1 MPASALA
8 IGRFCTY
15 NYTNINKGITF
26 KILHITSDRRTGQF
40 IGGCGIGLYTN
51 VYVAFRRRYGIR
63 LRIFSYLCNEQTTK
77 HIYLMKKT
85 VMAAMLLKRFKF
97 LFVTVALLL
106 FVSAVPDKTT
116 TIFIIGDST
125 AANKDISG
133 GKQERGWGMV
143 LQSYFDD
150 NIVVDNRALN
160 GRSSLSFIN
169 EGHWDKV
176 LQSMK
181 PGDYVI
187 IQFGHNDEKPQ
198 PQRHTDPGSTF
209 DYNLAK
215 FVRETREHGGIPVLM
230 NCVVRRNFFVT
241 VPENDD
247 DEKLRTQTFKDGV
260 KMVEG
265 DTLIDT
271 HGLYRVAPRDV
282 ARRMNVHFVDANQIT
297 HDLEQ
302 GLGTEA
308 SKRLHMW
315 FLPGTEPSEPKGK
328 QDNTHYCVYGAHQ
341 VARLLAD
348 ALCEEV
354 PVLKKYR
361 TDADFTVDRLG
372 RGQYLSLDDAVAAA
386 KASSKAE
393 VTIQILGGEWDKP
406 QLPKKT
412 NIKFILRQGASLK

>member
-1 MPASALA
+1 M
-8 IGRFCTY
+8 
-15 NYTNINKGITF
+15 
-26 KILHITSDRRTGQF
+26 
-40 IGGCGIGLYTN
+40 
-51 VYVAFRRRYGIR
+51 
-63 LRIFSYLCNEQTTK
+63 
-77 HIYLMKKT
+77 
-85 VMAAMLLKRFKF
+85 KRFKY
-97 LFVTVALLL
+97 LFVTVAFLL
-106 FVSAVPDKTT
+106 FASAIPEKTT

-125 AANKDISG
+125 AANKDISK
-133 GKQERGWGMV
+133 GKLERGWGMV

-150 NIVVDNRALN
+150 NIRVDNRALN

-169 EGHWDKV
+169 EGRWDAV
-176 LQSMK
+176 LKSMK

-187 IQFGHNDEKPQ
+187 IQFGHNDEKPKAD
-198 PQRHTDPGSTF
+198 RHTDPGSTF

-230 NCVVRRNFFVT
+230 NCVVRRNFFVKA
-241 VPENDD
+241 PEIDD
-247 DEKLRTQTFKDGV
+247 DEKLRTQTFKYGV

-282 ARRMNVHFVDANQIT
+282 AQRMNVHFVDANKIT

-308 SKRLHMW
+308 SKKLHMW

-328 QDNTHYCVYGAHQ
+328 QDNTHYSVYGAHV

-348 ALCEEV
+348 ALCQEV

-361 TDADFTVDRLG
+361 CDADYTVDRNG
-372 RGQYLSLDDAVAAA
+372 RGQYLTLDDALAAA
-386 KASSKAE
+386 KADAKADA
-393 VTIQILGGEWDKP
+393 TIQILGGEWDKP
-406 QLPKKT
+406 QLPKKSK
-412 NIKFILRQGASLK
+412 IKFILRQNASWK

>member
-1 MPASALA
+1 MNMK
-8 IGRFCTY
+8 Y
-15 NYTNINKGITF
+15 
-26 KILHITSDRRTGQF
+26 
-40 IGGCGIGLYTN
+40 
-51 VYVAFRRRYGIR
+51 
-63 LRIFSYLCNEQTTK
+63 LRI
-77 HIYLMKKT
+77 
-85 VMAAMLLKRFKF
+85 
-97 LFVTVALLL
+97 LFATATLLL
-106 FVSAVPDKTT
+106 LVSAMPDKTT

-125 AANKDISG
+125 AANKDISK

-150 NIVVDNRALN
+150 NIRVDNRALN
-160 GRSSLSFIN
+160 GRSTRSFIN

-187 IQFGHNDEKPQ
+187 IQFGHNDEKPKAD
-198 PQRHTDPGSTF
+198 RHTDPGSTF

-230 NCVVRRNFFVT
+230 NCVVRRNFFVNA
-241 VPENDD
+241 PENDD

-260 KMVEG
+260 RMVEG

-282 ARRMNVHFVDANQIT
+282 AQRMNVHFVDANQIT

-308 SKRLHMW
+308 SKKLHMW

-328 QDNTHYCVYGAHQ
+328 QDNTHYSVYGAHV

-361 TDADFTVDRLG
+361 CDADYTVDSKG
-372 RGQYLSLDDAVAAA
+372 RGQYLTIDDAIAAA
-386 KASSKAE
+386 QASAKDDA
-393 VTIQILGGEWDKP
+393 TIQILGGEWDKP
-406 QLPKKT
+406 QLPKKSK
-412 NIKFILRQGASLK
+412 IKFILRQNASWK

>member
-1 MPASALA
+1 
-8 IGRFCTY
+8 
-15 NYTNINKGITF
+15 
-26 KILHITSDRRTGQF
+26 
-40 IGGCGIGLYTN
+40 
-51 VYVAFRRRYGIR
+51 
-63 LRIFSYLCNEQTTK
+63 
-77 HIYLMKKT
+77 MKQI
-85 VMAAMLLKRFKF
+85 KF
-97 LFVTVALLL
+97 LFVTIAFLL
-106 FVSAVPDKTT
+106 FVSAIPENTT

-125 AANKDISG
+125 AANKDISK

-150 NIVVDNRALN
+150 NIRVDNRALN
-160 GRSSLSFIN
+160 GRSTRSFIN

-187 IQFGHNDEKPQ
+187 IQFGHNDEKPKAD
-198 PQRHTDPGSTF
+198 RHTDPGSTF

-230 NCVVRRNFFVT
+230 NCVVRRNFFVNA
-241 VPENDD
+241 PENDD

-260 KMVEG
+260 RMVEG

-282 ARRMNVHFVDANQIT
+282 AQRMNVHFVDANQIT

-308 SKRLHMW
+308 SKKLHMW

-328 QDNTHYCVYGAHQ
+328 QDNTHYSVYGAHV

-361 TDADFTVDRLG
+361 CDADYTVDSKG
-372 RGQYLSLDDAVAAA
+372 RGQYLTIDDAIAAA
-386 KASSKAE
+386 QASAKDDA
-393 VTIQILGGEWDKP
+393 TIQILGGEWDKP
-406 QLPKKT
+406 QLPKKSK
-412 NIKFILRQGASLK
+412 IKFILRQNASWK